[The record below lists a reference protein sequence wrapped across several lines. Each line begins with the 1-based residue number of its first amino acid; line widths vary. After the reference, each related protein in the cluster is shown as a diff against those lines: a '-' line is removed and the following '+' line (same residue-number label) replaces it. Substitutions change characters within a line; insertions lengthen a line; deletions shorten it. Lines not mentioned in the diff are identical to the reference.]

1 MARLPESR
9 VKARLSTLDAARTFV
24 DHSITGLKTVEVV
37 FPSVSRK
44 DKTFVSYNEP
54 HVGPRPTEWT
64 SKTGDCL
71 HCCDALEDTCVPI
84 AKYKLDDSFWVF
96 GQFCSPE
103 CALGYVREGMLG
115 AQVQTW
121 TTSMLAAVFKC
132 PLPIT
137 SAPPRFMLRR
147 FGGSLET
154 DSWRRTSCT
163 SIKYPPLCTFA
174 MFAECMGKPQVD
186 APSGFLTRP
195 TERDTMP
202 AIPTAT
208 GREPVIL
215 RILATGN
222 TPEVNPKS
230 PKRAVK
236 RSKKTSMLL

>member
-9 VKARLSTLDAARTFV
+9 VKARLSTLEAARTFV

-44 DKTFVSYNEP
+44 DATFISYNEP

-64 SKTGDCL
+64 TKTGDCL
-71 HCCDALEDTCVPI
+71 HCCMGLECSVPI

-103 CALGYVREGMLG
+103 CALGYVRESMLG

-121 TTSMLAAVFKC
+121 TTSMLATVFKC

-137 SAPPRFMLRR
+137 SAPPRFMLKR

-174 MFAECMGKPQVD
+174 MFAECMGKPQ
-186 APSGFLTRP
+186 ATPSAIITRP
-195 TERDTMP
+195 IERDTMP
-202 AIPTAT
+202 AGPTVT

-215 RILATGN
+215 RILATGDA
-222 TPEVNPKS
+222 PDVEPKS
-230 PKRAVK
+230 PKRAAK
-236 RSKKTSMLL
+236 KSKKTSMLL